1 MVEIRGTVV
10 TAAVAVADS
19 SATDADSSAAIIV
32 MILAVEDVE
41 MGGYDDDDAGDC
53 GSYGMEGGGGCAVN
67 VSSFSSL
74 ASASASVTASLW
86 FDVVTWSID
95 CVGVTMI
102 VYIYKYKYIYIYSS
116 WCCERENE
124 CYYN

>member
-10 TAAVAVADS
+10 VVVAVADS
-19 SATDADSSAAIIV
+19 SAAIS

-41 MGGYDDDDAGDC
+41 LGGYDDDAGDC
-53 GSYGMEGGGGCAVN
+53 GSYGMEGRGGCAVN
-67 VSSFSSL
+67 VSLFSS
-74 ASASASVTASLW
+74 SASVTASLW

-102 VYIYKYKYIYIYSS
+102 VYIYKYIHIYI
-116 WCCERENE
+116 
-124 CYYN
+124 